1 MLVFNGSQASADV
14 SYLPAFLTGAG
25 GLVISGLLFGMMLLL
40 FKRADAQQTAEGYA
54 EQIRG
59 MAYHDSLTGLPNR
72 PLLLDRLQ
80 MALAGCKRDHVHG
93 ELMMVD
99 LDNFKPL
106 NDTHGH
112 AAGDLL
118 LVEVARRLQGCVRNT
133 DTVARLGGDEFIVL
147 LTLLT
152 GNEEAVRSE
161 ASAVAGKIL
170 RALAS
175 PYRLQGPAAGSLSI
189 EHRCSSSIGVVIF
202 GSADREPGGI
212 VRRADAAMYAAKR
225 AGRNHICLAGA
236 EQPEDTTACPR
247 TKTP

>member
-1 MLVFNGSQASADV
+1 
-14 SYLPAFLTGAG
+14 
-25 GLVISGLLFGMMLLL
+25 
-40 FKRADAQQTAEGYA
+40 
-54 EQIRG
+54 
-59 MAYHDSLTGLPNR
+59 
-72 PLLLDRLQ
+72 
-80 MALAGCKRDHVHG
+80 
-93 ELMMVD
+93 MMVD